1 MSGCQGGRSTAEPIL
16 REDVMMLKMKKK
28 MKKKAV
34 GADGE
39 AIDPFAPEFTSDAW
53 FKGQQIA
60 NNKGAAAVL
69 AGWKHNPNERKN
81 ISRSSRRK

>member
-1 MSGCQGGRSTAEPIL
+1 
-16 REDVMMLKMKKK
+16 MMLKMKKK

-60 NNKGAAAVL
+60 NNKVGSEIKSAGTCVRKSHHTVEDFGAPAL
-69 AGWKHNPNERKN
+69 
-81 ISRSSRRK
+81 IT